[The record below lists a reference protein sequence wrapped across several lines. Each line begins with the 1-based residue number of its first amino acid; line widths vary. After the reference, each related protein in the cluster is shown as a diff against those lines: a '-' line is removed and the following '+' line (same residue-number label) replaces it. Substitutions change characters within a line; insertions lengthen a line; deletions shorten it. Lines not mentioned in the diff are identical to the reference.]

1 MSPITNRKQWKN
13 CFASPSLRLINPI
26 YFCGQSVANLIGN
39 NDIITTSYKNLPL
52 NIMMSSQY
60 IIILPLQIIKL
71 LLKIKDMTIHINMS
85 CGVPNKMF
93 GFFLSAFGISLIFRG
108 LRENLQEIKNGKIK
122 RQCFDL

>member
-60 IIILPLQIIKL
+60 NDFTSADN
-71 LLKIKDMTIHINMS
+71 KITFEDKRYDNS
-85 CGVPNKMF
+85 YKYELWRSKQD
-93 GFFLSAFGISLIFRG
+93 GFFIGVRHLAYISRFT
-108 LRENLQEIKNGKIK
+108 
-122 RQCFDL
+122 

>member
-93 GFFLSAFGISLIFRG
+93 GFFYRRSASRLYFEVYVKIF
-108 LRENLQEIKNGKIK
+108 K
-122 RQCFDL
+122 RLKMEK